1 MKKVLLFLSLI
12 VLFVSCSNKKQNQPK
27 REIKTSFPKELE
39 SKFFDSHKELFEY
52 LYTPIDSMNRPNLPE
67 RWFILPER
75 CQGHIKLERLID
87 AYNTFA
93 VIYELRNIVEEC
105 SRFLIEQNEKVEHI
119 NCGVVKNANIA
130 MLLEDIKAKALAFSD
145 DYENQEKEKVFF
157 DTYWEVDEVA
167 SMEYHLNTFTDL
179 TEEEYL
185 KQMNYANYV
194 PEIDSLRSFTCSG
207 DSAYLMDR
215 LWCIGEYENIM
226 AKSIHA
232 QLYLYAD
239 ANAGSEF
246 LPVLEY
252 LMEQK
257 IANPMI
263 SLIWRYWR
271 CRYQPM
277 MGGLSRDSEIYND
290 YYNARR
296 LECAKTLFNHIEQ
309 NPEDGI
315 MINEFL
321 QLATTIDI
329 YRYGEFAFGNQSAV
343 EEYTLLPMCNI
354 TEDEE

>member
-1 MKKVLLFLSLI
+1 MKKVLFLLVI
-12 VLFVSCSNKKQNQPK
+12 VLFVSCVDKKQNQSK
-27 REIKTSFPKELE
+27 RETRTDIPKELE
-39 SKFFDSHKELFEY
+39 SRFFDSHEGLYGY
-52 LYTPIDSMNRPNLPE
+52 LNAPIDSVNRKNLPE

-75 CQGHIKLERLID
+75 CQGNVRLERLAD

-93 VIYELRNIVEEC
+93 VVYELRNIVEEC
-105 SRFLIEQNEKVEHI
+105 SRFLIEQNEKIEHI
-119 NCGVVKNANIA
+119 DCGVVKNGSIVV
-130 MLLEDIKAKALAFSD
+130 LLEDVKAKALAFSD
-145 DYENQEKEKVFF
+145 DYENQEKEEAFF
-157 DTYWEVDEVA
+157 DAFWNVGEAIT
-167 SMEYHLNTFTDL
+167 MEYHLSTFTDL
-179 TEEEYL
+179 TEEEYFER
-185 KQMNYANYV
+185 MNHANFV
-194 PEIDSLRSFTCSG
+194 PDVDSLSSFICSG

-215 LWCIGEYENIM
+215 IWSIAESEDIM
-226 AKSIHA
+226 AKCIHA
-232 QLYLYAD
+232 QLYLFAD
-239 ANAGSEF
+239 VNAGSEF

-257 IANPMI
+257 EANPLA

-296 LECAKTLFNHIEQ
+296 LECAKALFNHIEQ

-343 EEYTLLPMCNI
+343 EEYTLLPMCGMDNN
-354 TEDEE
+354 EE

>member
-1 MKKVLLFLSLI
+1 MKRVLYLLVIVLL
-12 VLFVSCSNKKQNQPK
+12 VSCVDKKQNQQK
-27 REIKTSFPKELE
+27 REIRTDIPKELE
-39 SKFFDSHKELFEY
+39 TRFFDSHEKLYEY
-52 LYTPIDSMNRPNLPE
+52 LYAPIDSVNRKNLPE
-67 RWFILPER
+67 RWFILPEH
-75 CQGHIKLERLID
+75 CQGNVQLERLVD
-87 AYNTFA
+87 VYNAFA
-93 VIYELRNIVEEC
+93 VVFELRNIVEEC
-105 SRFLIEQNEKVEHI
+105 SRFLIEQNEKIEHI
-119 NCGVVKNANIA
+119 DCGVVKNESIVV
-130 MLLEDIKAKALAFSD
+130 LLEDVKAKALTFSN
-145 DYENQEKEKVFF
+145 DYENQEKEEAFF
-157 DTYWEVDEVA
+157 DAFWEVGEAITV
-167 SMEYHLNTFTDL
+167 EFNFKTFTDL
-179 TEEEYL
+179 TEEEYFER
-185 KQMNYANYV
+185 MNYANFV
-194 PEIDSLRSFTCSG
+194 PEVDSLSGFVCSG

-215 LWCIGEYENIM
+215 LWSIAECENIM

-239 ANAGSEF
+239 ANAGNEF

-257 IANPMI
+257 EANPLA

-296 LECAKTLFNHIEQ
+296 LECAKALFNHIEQ

-329 YRYGEFAFGNQSAV
+329 YRYGEFAFGNQSAT
-343 EEYTLLPMCNI
+343 EEHALLPMCGM
-354 TEDEE
+354 EDEEEE